1 MYMFCEFLD
10 FMRDM
15 LSFLSAC
22 IDGSWKAPLT
32 LVAMVIRGWTSQPF
46 CVESLDE
53 WVTFGGFLE
62 AIAVGNL
69 S

>member
-1 MYMFCEFLD
+1 MEGSSYVGC
-10 FMRDM
+10 
-15 LSFLSAC
+15 
-22 IDGSWKAPLT
+22 DGDKGVDIPT
-32 LVAMVIRGWTSQPF
+32 F

-69 S
+69 SRQYVNSMDYAVFGGKG